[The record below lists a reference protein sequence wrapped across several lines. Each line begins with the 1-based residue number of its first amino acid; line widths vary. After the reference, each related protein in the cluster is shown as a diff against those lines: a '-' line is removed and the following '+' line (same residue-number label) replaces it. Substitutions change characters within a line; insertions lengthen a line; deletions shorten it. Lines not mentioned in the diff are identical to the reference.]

1 MSSAE
6 VIGPT
11 VPRMA
16 RYRGALGRQIRS
28 ELRLVF
34 GRRRNQAMLA
44 FLAIVPIFIGVAVK
58 ISTPPRGEG
67 PPFTSQLTSNGV
79 FLTFT
84 ALTVCLPVFL
94 PLASAVVAG
103 DSIAGEANAGTL
115 RGLLTVPVARG
126 QLLAVKTVGVL
137 AYVAAGVAIV
147 ALAGLLTGL
156 VLFHPSGVTLLSGDT
171 VSLSNGFLRALSIAA
186 YVFIDLVG
194 IAAIGVFFSTLTEVP
209 IGAMAA
215 TIVTSVAFAVVD
227 SVPQLGSLRTILLTH
242 HWLDFG
248 EILRSNPDVGA
259 LIGWGLLPLAYALIF
274 LTAAWAR
281 VTTADVSG

>member
-1 MSSAE
+1 MSSAKA
-6 VIGPT
+6 VVG
-11 VPRMA
+11 VP
-16 RYRGALGRQIRS
+16 GRSVRHGILRRQVVS
-28 ELRLVF
+28 ELALVF

-44 FLAIVPIFIGVAVK
+44 FLTIIPIFVGVAVK
-58 ISTPPRGEG
+58 ISAPPHGEG

-103 DSIAGEANAGTL
+103 DAIAGEANAGTL
-115 RGLLTVPVARG
+115 RGLLTIPVSR
-126 QLLAVKTVGVL
+126 QRLLAVKTVGVL
-137 AYVAAGVAIV
+137 AYVAAGVVVV
-147 ALAGLLTGL
+147 ALAGLITGL

-171 VSLSNGFLRALSIAA
+171 VSLSNGLLRTLAIVA
-186 YVFIDLVG
+186 YVFVDLVG
-194 IAAIGVFFSTLTEVP
+194 IVAIGLFYSTLTEVP

-215 TIVTSVAFAVVD
+215 TVVTAVAFAVVD

-248 EILRSNPDVGA
+248 EILRASPDVGA
-259 LIGWGLLPLAYALIF
+259 LVGWGLLPVAYAAIF
-274 LTAAWAR
+274 LAAAWAR
-281 VTTADVSG
+281 ITTADVTG